1 MSISW
6 GVTPQ
11 HYKSIWRT
19 PMKKLE
25 LIDIIHRSLAN
36 KDDVR
41 PLLKYLGMKETELNF
56 DSGDARDTAIEIAKY
71 LRQMGSNDIATMFR
85 GGEGVPYDEIVL
97 DVGEKLKAKV
107 EKTYSVEKNEEQILL
122 KMFEGALERMTDDE
136 KRAIFRSMG
145 MKESDIPLGAIGA
158 VVIQNLLREFGGFYT
173 YQITIIVAN
182 MVSKALLGSGLSF
195 ATNAV
200 ITRTVGALLG
210 PIGWIATGL
219 WLMIDLAG
227 PAYRK
232 TVPAVIHIALL
243 RTILVNK
250 ITIGVVGDGSTGK
263 DSLMKAVF
271 GFDSKIDPIAGST
284 ETAVSY
290 PLNKRGNAVII
301 NYPGFNDYRSSVD
314 KYTDDYLHHTDVFVM
329 VIDINRGISGT
340 DTDILKKLKSFNK
353 PILIC
358 LNKIDLPRTNEDL
371 DKLECVARER
381 LPGYHQIK
389 TVLDPDPRLSPR
401 AIGSREVYEW
411 IRNELKKEGKNVDS
425 DNFPP
430 LHMD

>member
-1 MSISW
+1 
-6 GVTPQ
+6 
-11 HYKSIWRT
+11 
-19 PMKKLE
+19 MKKLE

-36 KDDVR
+36 KDDVS

-56 DSGDARDTAIEIAKY
+56 DSGGARAAAIKIAKY
-71 LRQMGSNDIATMFR
+71 LRQMGSNDIATVFR

-107 EKTYSVEKNEEQILL
+107 EKSNSVEKNEEQILL

-136 KRAIFRSMG
+136 KRAVFRSMG

-173 YQITIIVAN
+173 YQITLIVAN
-182 MVSKALLGSGLSF
+182 MVSRALLGSGLSF
-195 ATNAV
+195 ATNAA
-200 ITRTVGALLG
+200 ITRTVGTLLG

-219 WLMIDLAG
+219 WLIIDLAG

-284 ETAVSY
+284 DTAASY
-290 PLNKRGNAVII
+290 PLNERGNAVII

-329 VIDINRGISGT
+329 VVDINRGIPGT
-340 DTDILKKLKSFNK
+340 DTEILKKLKRFNK

-358 LNKIDLPRTNEDL
+358 LNKVDLPRTQKDL
-371 DKLECVARER
+371 DNLELIARER
-381 LPGYHQIK
+381 LPGYPHIK
-389 TVLDPDPRLSPR
+389 TAFDPDPRLHQHPL
-401 AIGSREVYEW
+401 GGKDVYEW
-411 IRNELKKEGKNVDS
+411 IRNELIKEGKNVDT

-430 LHMD
+430 PQMG